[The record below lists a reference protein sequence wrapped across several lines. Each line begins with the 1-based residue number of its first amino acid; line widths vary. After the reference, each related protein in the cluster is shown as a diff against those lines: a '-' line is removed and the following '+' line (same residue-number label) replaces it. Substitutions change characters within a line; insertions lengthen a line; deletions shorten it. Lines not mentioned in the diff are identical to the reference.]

1 MQPLNIQCS
10 DSQQKTKN
18 TTDISETIIQS
29 SFTPFSQ
36 HDHNILPDPHMKY
49 LYFQFQLC
57 AL

>member
-49 LYFQFQLC
+49 LYFQLC